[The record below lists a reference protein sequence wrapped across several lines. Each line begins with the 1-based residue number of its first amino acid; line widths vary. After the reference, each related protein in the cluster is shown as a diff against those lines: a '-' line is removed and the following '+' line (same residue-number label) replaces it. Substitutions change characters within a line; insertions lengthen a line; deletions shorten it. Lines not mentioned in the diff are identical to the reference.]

1 MQRII
6 SWSLRLTNIWTTLLR
21 CSVTTALTLRICKSG
36 KNPVTDYFVALSTPA
51 GKPGQ
56 SIVLELLQSKGG
68 IMSDKPLTKTDYLM
82 RLRRCQTIDTLERV
96 IEKINMNC
104 LIMSWRYF
112 TQLPTIVWRNWPW
125 ISYTIKSRPLS
136 GNLSANLRVLR
147 GLLAGRYGSAAIGYL
162 CDRHHI
168 IQPTATL

>member
-1 MQRII
+1 
-6 SWSLRLTNIWTTLLR
+6 
-21 CSVTTALTLRICKSG
+21 
-36 KNPVTDYFVALSTPA
+36 
-51 GKPGQ
+51 
-56 SIVLELLQSKGG
+56 
-68 IMSDKPLTKTDYLM
+68 MSDKPLTKTDYLM

-96 IEKINMNC
+96 IEKNKYELSDNELSVFYSAADHRLAELTMN
-104 LIMSWRYF
+104 
-112 TQLPTIVWRNWPW
+112 
-125 ISYTIKSRPLS
+125 SYTIKSRLLS